1 MDLRLAV
8 AILAADR
15 DRPFGMDRNPAQD
28 FLTFLLGG
36 ALFVAGMFLFL
47 NQVMVATPGGL
58 GGIGRWGGAYRQ
70 GIRYGTGGGWGL
82 PDFSGIGGG
91 AGLLMIPLGI
101 GVAMLFMNAYR
112 KTAWFL
118 IWGSA
123 AALVAGIRA
132 IHPPACVF
140 SSLWPRWMVLP
151 LRLLALVLFASPVS
165 GCFALV
171 WASGPARSMH
181 GCVGQG
187 DSLPSERFLS
197 RRVGARMERV
207 CSIAG
212 ARRVVMSLACM
223 AAV

>member
-1 MDLRLAV
+1 MDRRLAV
-8 AILAADR
+8 AIVAADR

-47 NQVMVATPGGL
+47 NQVMVTTPGGL

-123 AALVAGIRA
+123 AALVAGILHGLSVRFM
-132 IHPPACVF
+132 PTT
-140 SSLWPRWMVLP
+140 LW
-151 LRLLALVLFASPVS
+151 ALVAMV
-165 GCFALV
+165 V
-171 WASGPARSMH
+171 MVASG
-181 GCVGQG
+181 
-187 DSLPSERFLS
+187 
-197 RRVGARMERV
+197 
-207 CSIAG
+207 AG
-212 ARRVVMSLACM
+212 LMFRALTTYKEVDK
-223 AAV
+223 